1 MQDPKDARFLL
12 IKPWGYGFWSDME
25 DVQSKLLL
33 AEITNRIPIVYWGK
47 DSLYSVDENHSSFE
61 QYFLPVSDYSIKD
74 IESDNYTFYPPIW
87 NSSNIRQTDPNRFS
101 RVYRDVSS
109 FVNCDANVLV
119 SDVHNFMYEYAPW
132 ISEGH
137 PAYGLKDV
145 DIYHT
150 NIELE
155 STLNAYRYI
164 SNKYLKLQP
173 DIAAEIDEFYHAH
186 METGPILAVHIR
198 GGVKL
203 NEHSYWGEVMA
214 QYPYEIDCYL
224 KDNPSARIFLLTDDE
239 AILEQFRHIYGA
251 ILIYTDCTRKSIN
264 DEGEL
269 CLKSFSDRRRKGIEI
284 IKDSYLACK
293 CDYFIGNWGSN
304 VFRAVKRLKA
314 WETDKIK
321 MLDDTNFF
329 RGHYL
334 DIMYI
339 D

>member
-1 MQDPKDARFLL
+1 MQDPQDARFLL
-12 IKPWGYGFWSDME
+12 IKPWGFGFWSDME

-33 AEITNRIPIVYWGK
+33 AEITNRIPIVFWGK
-47 DSLYSVDENHSSFE
+47 DSLYSVGDNINSFE

-74 IESDNYTFYPPIW
+74 VVSDNYTFYPPIW
-87 NSSNIRQTDPNRFS
+87 NSSNIVETDPNRFS
-101 RVYRDVSS
+101 RVNRDVSS

-119 SDVHNFMYEYAPW
+119 SDVHNFIYEFAPW
-132 ISEGH
+132 INEGH

-150 NIELE
+150 NIETE
-155 STLNAYRYI
+155 SLLDAYRYV
-164 SNKYLKLQP
+164 NKKYIKLQP

-186 METGPILAVHIR
+186 LETGPILAVHIR

-203 NEHSYWGEVMA
+203 NEDPYWGEVMA
-214 QYPYEIDCYL
+214 QYPYEINCYL
-224 KDNPSARIFLLTDDE
+224 KDNPSARIFLLTDDD
-239 AILEQFRHIYGA
+239 AILAQFRHIYGD
-251 ILIYTDCTRKSIN
+251 ILIYTDCNRKSIN

-269 CLKSFSDRRRKGIEI
+269 CLKLFPDRRRKGIEI

-304 VFRAVKRLKA
+304 VFRAVKRLKV

-321 MLDDTNFF
+321 MVDNTNSF
-329 RGHYL
+329 RGHNL
-334 DIMYI
+334 DIMFI